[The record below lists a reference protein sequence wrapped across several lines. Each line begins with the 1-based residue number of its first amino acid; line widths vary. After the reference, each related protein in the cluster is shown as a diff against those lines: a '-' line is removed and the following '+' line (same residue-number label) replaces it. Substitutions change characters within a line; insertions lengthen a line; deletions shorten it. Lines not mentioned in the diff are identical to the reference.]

1 MSRENAERRQSISID
16 PRYVGRLAGT
26 LLGICLATA
35 LLLGVVNQV
44 TKPRI
49 DAIQREKQEAA
60 MAQVLPAERYE
71 PAEAAACA
79 VWLHGRAGDLAE
91 EALTAY
97 AMTPLDLLGRLP
109 AAFKELEE

>member
-71 PAEAAACA
+71 PAEAAADEI
-79 VWLHGRAGDLAE
+79 GRASCRE
-91 EALTAY
+91 
-97 AMTPLDLLGRLP
+97 RV
-109 AAFKELEE
+109 

>member
-60 MAQVLPAERYE
+60 MTEMVVIHTYWLPRKRPTKFISTAETPWASAPGVRGLNR
-71 PAEAAACA
+71 PAIRLAAHTTTMA
-79 VWLHGRAGDLAE
+79 
-91 EALTAY
+91 
-97 AMTPLDLLGRLP
+97 
-109 AAFKELEE
+109 

>member
-71 PAEAAACA
+71 PAEAAADGVTA
-79 VWLHGRAGDLAE
+79 LYRAFEGAE
-91 EALTAY
+91 
-97 AMTPLDLLGRLP
+97 P
-109 AAFKELEE
+109 AGYVVQVDRKSVV